1 MDRSRRH
8 KVSIARVENVAFAV
22 PKIAHCSDHNQV
34 IRVANAIFRGQDG
47 LLLLRIESERLSS
60 PVVYENLD
68 GGLRSRADGAHDSC
82 AADEDRRVAR

>member
-22 PKIAHCSDHNQV
+22 PRIARCSDYDQV
-34 IRVANAIFRGQDG
+34 MRVANAIFRGQEG
-47 LLLLRIESERLSS
+47 LLLLHVESERLSS